1 MPIIASST
9 NYQPSKLLQ
18 PNFTTG
24 ERSKVPILIQ
34 NELSSPITLVEK
46 WLGNLF
52 ETELKLNRGEL
63 GREVPFANV
72 GIDSIFLAQIQHK
85 INEILSI
92 ELDASALFS
101 YPTIASLSSWLT
113 LSYSDEIAI
122 YFTESIAIESPLK
135 QVETKNQ
142 DSTFFNR
149 LSSPS
154 TLSCHEPIAVIG
166 MSCQFPGADTLDS
179 YWELLVNGLTTIN
192 RVSENCWGTKTNYF
206 AGLINNI
213 YAFDPAFF
221 MIAKEDAQS
230 MDPQALLLLRESLS
244 TLYHAGYTHREVNG
258 NNTGVDIGGRGQPQF
273 ERALLQSTRNPM
285 MVIGQNYLAANISQ
299 FFNFQ
304 GPSLVVDTA
313 CSSALVA
320 MNMAVDAL
328 QAGKIESA
336 LVGGVGL
343 LTDQKTHQIFERRN
357 LLQKDGKYHIL
368 DQRASGIVLGEGV
381 GVVYLK
387 TLSSAE
393 RDGDTIYSVISGISI
408 NNDGR
413 TAGHAAPNVE
423 AQKAVMKTALNQGAC
438 RSEEVRYID
447 VNGSGSANKR
457 SEGLSGKHF
466 LRPDSWG
473 LDCTKTPCCFSF
485 PHSPSS
491 FWD

>member
-1 MPIIASST
+1 M
-9 NYQPSKLLQ
+9 Y
-18 PNFTTG
+18 
-24 ERSKVPILIQ
+24 
-34 NELSSPITLVEK
+34 
-46 WLGNLF
+46 
-52 ETELKLNRGEL
+52 
-63 GREVPFANV
+63 
-72 GIDSIFLAQIQHK
+72 
-85 INEILSI
+85 
-92 ELDASALFS
+92 
-101 YPTIASLSSWLT
+101 
-113 LSYSDEIAI
+113 
-122 YFTESIAIESPLK
+122 
-135 QVETKNQ
+135 
-142 DSTFFNR
+142 
-149 LSSPS
+149 
-154 TLSCHEPIAVIG
+154 
-166 MSCQFPGADTLDS
+166 
-179 YWELLVNGLTTIN
+179 
-192 RVSENCWGTKTNYF
+192 
-206 AGLINNI
+206 
-213 YAFDPAFF
+213 
-221 MIAKEDAQS
+221 
-230 MDPQALLLLRESLS
+230 
-244 TLYHAGYTHREVNG
+244 
-258 NNTGVDIGGRGQPQF
+258 IGGRGQPQF

-447 VNGSGSANKR
+447 VNGSGSLVTDLLEIKAIDSIYRNDISLPCYLGSMKPNIGHPLCA
-457 SEGLSGKHF
+457 EGIASFIKVCLMIHHQTLVPFLSGHEPLKHYSLESKNF
-466 LRPDSWG
+466 VLPRE
-473 LDCTKTPCCFSF
+473 TKKIQLACAALNSF
-485 PHSPSS
+485 ADGGTNAHVVMKHYHSGCMPKIRNPKEMPPMKLVDIRSLGIELQENQ
-491 FWD
+491 